1 VRPAERLDVDW
12 AELGY
17 VLPGVLRRVSALVAV
32 LPYSRMIFVTF
43 SLSHAMG
50 AFLRC
55 MDRALRFFGGR
66 AALDVFDNMK
76 TVVTGRFRGEPILHP
91 TMVEYARVHGFAVSA
106 TKPRHPTGKPFVE
119 RGIGFLR
126 TQFLPGARFS
136 DLPTLE
142 RDAIAWRDTFANAR
156 EHEATGKVPALV
168 LEHSERHALLP
179 LREVHFDTDDVL
191 TTSVGR
197 THQIGF
203 DRNQYTVPWR
213 LAGQRVLVRGDDDRV
228 RVLLGHKQVCSHT
241 RSWSAGTL
249 ITDASHE
256 QGMREE
262 RRRGRLGELPDAL
275 GALGPSGE
283 KYFALLAASRRSLRL
298 KEQRLVLLAELVGVS
313 ATTSAIDEVMKTGHV
328 GAEYVEHTMRFKRR
342 PSPAPLRLG
351 NPALDSLAVREP
363 DLAVYDEICARRRTR
378 AGRSTE
384 NTKTERQREGPGQA
398 RCDLGATQVAA
409 TARHGARARGADH
422 AREEGEHDA
431 ARHRRRA
438 RRRREGQPHRERRR
452 ATRAGSSLRR
462 DQHRRQLRLRLRPRE
477 AQVQGALSRARRSR
491 LPRARRLSNLRR
503 PAGHRK
509 DPSSRARSRTARVRR
524 PRACSARARHGC

>member
-1 VRPAERLDVDW
+1 MKRVTDQQKEDVLRLHFVDHLPSRKIAERLRMSRRTVRGVISGRQQPLAPRKPRETQLSEYEGFIKEELARVPSMNAPAILERLRVQGYTGGISVLRDRLRALRPRPHIKVFSHFDVRPAERLEVDW

-66 AALDVFDNMK
+66 ASVDVFDNMK

-91 TMVEYARVHGFAVSA
+91 TMVEYARVHGFAVAA

-126 TQFLPGARFS
+126 TRFLPGVRFS

-142 RDAIAWRDTFANAR
+142 RDGIAWRDTFANAR

-168 LEHSERHALLP
+168 FEHGERHALAP

-197 THQIGF
+197 THQLGF

-228 RVLLGHKQVCSHT
+228 RVLLGHKEVCSHA
-241 RSWSAGTL
+241 RSWSVGEL
-249 ITDASHE
+249 IEDKRHE
-256 QGMREE
+256 EGMREE
-262 RRRGRLGELPDAL
+262 RRSARLGELPPALVAL
-275 GALGPSGE
+275 GVTGE
-283 KYFALLAASRRSLRL
+283 KYFALLAASRRSLRVE
-298 KEQRLVLLAELVGVS
+298 EQRLVLLAEMFGVS
-313 ATTSAIDEVMKTGHV
+313 ATASAIDEVMKTGHV
-328 GAEYVEHTMRFKRR
+328 GADYVEHTMRFKRR
-342 PSPAPLRLG
+342 LLPAPAPLRLG

-363 DLAVYDEICARRRTR
+363 DLGVYDEICARRT
-378 AGRSTE
+378 
-384 NTKTERQREGPGQA
+384 
-398 RCDLGATQVAA
+398 
-409 TARHGARARGADH
+409 
-422 AREEGEHDA
+422 
-431 ARHRRRA
+431 
-438 RRRREGQPHRERRR
+438 
-452 ATRAGSSLRR
+452 
-462 DQHRRQLRLRLRPRE
+462 
-477 AQVQGALSRARRSR
+477 
-491 LPRARRLSNLRR
+491 
-503 PAGHRK
+503 K
-509 DPSSRARSRTARVRR
+509 DPGEPLDGDRDDGGTT
-524 PRACSARARHGC
+524 